1 MSSRVKYLFL
11 LLLPYLI
18 MVAVNEVSRWRQ
30 PVAYEYKGGV
40 TYGASIPAI
49 NPSEGD
55 PDRCTWRC
63 HDETEYCLRYHV
75 ESPPPEWLKEA
86 YLGIIRLLAG
96 TGAYGLSNV
105 LLLGVGW
112 PLVLLLLLI
121 GVVQMRQKI
130 KSLRYE

>member
-18 MVAVNEVSRWRQ
+18 MVAVNEFIRWRQ

-63 HDETEYCLRYHV
+63 HDETEYCLRHHV
-75 ESPPPEWLKEA
+75 EPPPPDWLKEA
-86 YLGIIRLLAG
+86 HLGIIRVLAG

-121 GVVQMRQKI
+121 GVVRMRQKI

>member
-1 MSSRVKYLFL
+1 MKYLLL

-18 MVAVNEVSRWRQ
+18 MVVVNEVSRWRQ
-30 PVAYEYKGGV
+30 PGVFKYKGGV
-40 TYGASIPAI
+40 TYGVSIPAI

-63 HDETEYCLRYHV
+63 HDDTEYCLNHHV
-75 ESPPPEWLKEA
+75 EHPPAEWLKGA
-86 YLGIIRLLAG
+86 YFGIIRLLAG

-105 LLLGVGW
+105 LLLGAGW
-112 PLVLLLLLI
+112 PFMMLLLLI
-121 GVVQMRQKI
+121 GVVRMRRKI